1 MKMSDL
7 SNGPDWVAWIVII
20 CLAIISITLIAGH
33 GEWLLSGYN
42 MASKEEK
49 EKYDSKKLGRTVGV
63 GIAVITILILFAML
77 FEYMLPAEF
86 AYIMA
91 GIILADIV
99 IMMILANTICRKKI
113 RKVRGSYGSDSI
125 Q

>member
-7 SNGPDWVAWIVII
+7 SNGPDWVVWIVII

-33 GEWLLSGYN
+33 GEWFISGYN

-49 EKYDSKKLGRTVGV
+49 NDSKKLCRTVGV
-63 GIAVITILILFAML
+63 GMAVITILILFTIL
-77 FEYMLPAEF
+77 FEHMLPAEF

-91 GIILADIV
+91 GIILVDSV
-99 IMMILANTICRKKI
+99 IMMILANTICRKK
-113 RKVRGSYGSDSI
+113 
-125 Q
+125 